1 LGEPLRV
8 VDGLGGTTTH
18 DKKLLWYDLQ
28 QMKRL

>member
-1 LGEPLRV
+1 V
-8 VDGLGGTTTH
+8 VDGLGGTATH